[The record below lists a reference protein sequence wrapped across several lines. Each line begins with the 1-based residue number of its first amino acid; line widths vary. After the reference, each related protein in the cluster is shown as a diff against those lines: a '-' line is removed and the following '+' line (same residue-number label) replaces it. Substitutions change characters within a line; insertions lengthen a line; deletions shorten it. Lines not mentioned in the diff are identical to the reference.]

1 MTAEPWG
8 ELRGF
13 FDAKARDGKSDA
25 EVAVHLKG
33 APGDSSGE
41 IYEALARDADELL
54 QLTTADSLLDI
65 GCGPGAL
72 LQRLAP
78 KAREARGIDISAA
91 MVELTRAKGLAADH
105 YDGGRLPYADGCFDA
120 VLMLA
125 VILNIAQRALVI
137 QVLDEAIRV
146 AKPGGR
152 LLVAD
157 NFHPVVSN
165 LAPHA
170 RPEPPRGWRRALG
183 LGAAPANPV
192 GTYATGYDVFGEVM
206 ARHPIVDVRFIWQ
219 RNDYPRVANRA
230 SGRYHALLKKAAPG
244 DVRAR

>member
-1 MTAEPWG
+1 MSAGPWG

-25 EVAVHLKG
+25 EAAVHLKG
-33 APGDSSGE
+33 VPSEASAD
-41 IYEALARDADELL
+41 IYDALARDADELL
-54 QLTTADSLLDI
+54 QLTPADSLLDI

-72 LQRLAP
+72 LQRLGP
-78 KAREARGIDISAA
+78 KTREARGIDISPA

-105 YDGGRLPYADGCFDA
+105 YDGTRLPYADARFDA
-120 VLMLA
+120 VLMMA
-125 VILNIAQRALVI
+125 VILNIAQRALVV
-137 QVLDEAIRV
+137 QLLDEAIRV
-146 AKPGGR
+146 LKPAGR

-157 NFHPVVSN
+157 NFHPQVSN

-170 RPEPPRGWRRALG
+170 RPEPPRGWRRLMG
-183 LGAAPANPV
+183 IGVSPANPV

-206 ARHPIVDVRFIWQ
+206 ARHPIVEARFVWQ
-219 RNDYPRVANRA
+219 RNDYPRIANRA
-230 SGRYHALLKKAAPG
+230 SGRYHALLRKGSAG